1 MDITRETMINYI
13 YNPNLVQKVILD
25 HVEQASNGEIVISEP
40 TNPFT
45 MLLET
50 AAVTSANAVIEA
62 KSVIRKKYPNLA
74 TRPDELYHHITD
86 DELVNMF
93 AIPAKVRILFY
104 INIMDLMNVGY
115 RPQDANF
122 VETTIP
128 DGTEITIL
136 DTTLTILNDIVIK
149 LYDNGSIF
157 VEQQTS
163 NNDLAYQDIGILN
176 ADRISNKDGV
186 PWILF
191 ETEVKQVKKYT
202 KNIAVTTSEGF
213 SQVVDIDNS
222 YVYSEVSYK
231 NNNTN
236 NRYVVI
242 PKTHSIDYIN
252 PVVPT
257 VNVSVYDKNVLFKI
271 PDLYLMNGSISGNV
285 NIDVYDTKGKMYL
298 PINKYNMSDYKLVL
312 GNTTKNQ
319 SAATSVNITINV
331 NSRSIIEGGTNGM
344 TMEELRTSIINNTKG
359 DIDLPIT
366 EHQLKRYSMMEGY
379 DIYKVEDSVTDRL
392 YVATKSLPKVTS
404 NLVYSRPDVFFNT
417 VGIVL
422 NDIVGHYNVNITSSD
437 FIIKSNTMFKESKG
451 IVSIVNKDE
460 VDYINSLSLVNK
472 IEYLKMNKYFYTPY
486 YYVIENDDRFSYVR
500 VYNLDTPAFDNLRIS
515 GKNSRV
521 IPRVNIDRY
530 GIYKRDNGYDLLFSL
545 KTNDEFKKIPQ
556 DDIILQ
562 VKLPIKG
569 TNVFAYFNAEYMPDS
584 EFYSVKIDSNL
595 YIDSEEYIQ
604 LDNGISELYSKSFN
618 INTTIEIFVMTDNP
632 NIEDPDK
639 YLVNEVYHNGV
650 NPVTVFS
657 KEILDVKFGYNL
669 NYIWNKV
676 YNTYTERKYQTY
688 TTDMPLVY
696 NTDVYEIFP
705 ETNSRFKY
713 ETIDGVQK
721 LISNKLYSKGT
732 IVRDENNEIV
742 YKHKAGDIILDDAG
756 KPIVDQM
763 SGVIRYL
770 DIIMMEYEFFATT
783 SNIYKNYMSNMMDVL
798 HKYLTQDLPNMN
810 NLLLENTKLLYKT
823 YVSNKNIVIN
833 INNIYYSV
841 PYLIKPVITIYSNK
855 QDPYNIEALDQ
866 FKVIIGN
873 IINQHLDN
881 TEIKLINIKNDILQS
896 LGSNIVA
903 VKVSG
908 LDPNDSEILSLKEK
922 TSRFTINKQLDIV
935 NNELIVKYD
944 LTLVVQYV

>member
-1 MDITRETMINYI
+1 MSISRETLINYV

-25 HVEQASNGEIVISEP
+25 HIEKASNGEVVISEP
-40 TNPFT
+40 TTPFN
-45 MLLET
+45 MLLEA
-50 AAVTSANAVIEA
+50 AAVTSANAVIEGM
-62 KSVIRKKYPNLA
+62 SVIRKKYPTLA
-74 TRPDELYHHITD
+74 VKPDELFHHITD

-104 INIMDLMNVGY
+104 INIMDLKGVGY
-115 RPQDANF
+115 RPEDANF

-136 DTTLTILNDIVIK
+136 DTTLTVLNDIVIK

-163 NNDLAYQDIGILN
+163 TNDLAFQDVGILN

-191 ETEVKQVKKYT
+191 ETEVKQVKKYS

-213 SQVVDIDNS
+213 NQVVDINNH

-236 NRYVVI
+236 NRYVII
-242 PKTHSIDYIN
+242 PKTHSVDYIN

-257 VNVSVYDKNVLFKI
+257 VSVSVYDKNILFKI
-271 PDLYLMNGSISGNV
+271 PDLYLMNGDISGNI
-285 NIDVYDTKGKMYL
+285 NINVYDTKGKMYL

-319 SAATSVNITINV
+319 STASSVNITINI
-331 NSRSIIEGGTNGM
+331 NSRDIIEGGSNGM

-366 EHQLKRYSMMEGY
+366 EYQLKRYSNMEGY
-379 DIYKVEDSVTDRL
+379 EIFKVEDSITDRL

-417 VGIVL
+417 VGVVL
-422 NDIVGHYNVNITSSD
+422 NDVIGHYNVNITSND
-437 FIIKSNTMFKESKG
+437 FIIKSNTIFKEANG
-451 IVSIVNKDE
+451 IVTIVNKDE
-460 VDYINSLSLVNK
+460 VDYINSLPLTSK
-472 IEYLKMNKYFYTPY
+472 IEYLKSNKYFYTPY
-486 YYVIENDDRFSYVR
+486 YYVIDNDDRFSYVR
-500 VYNLDTPAFDNLRIS
+500 VYDLDTPSFDNLRIS

-545 KTNDEFKKIPQ
+545 ITNEEFDKIPQ

-569 TNVFAYFNAEYMPDS
+569 TNVFAYFNAEYSPVTK
-584 EFYSVKIDSNL
+584 FYTVSIDSNL
-595 YIDSEEYIQ
+595 YIDSDEYIH
-604 LDNGISELYSKSFN
+604 LENGVSELFAKSFKIDN
-618 INTTIEIFVMTDNP
+618 TIEIFVMTDNA
-632 NIEDPDK
+632 NIEDDSK
-639 YLVNEVYHNGV
+639 YLTHEVYHDGV
-650 NPVTVFS
+650 NSVTVFS
-657 KEILDVKFGYNL
+657 KEILDVKFGHNL
-669 NYIWNKV
+669 SYIWNKV

-688 TTDMPLVY
+688 SNDIPLVHTKDIY
-696 NTDVYEIFP
+696 QLDPVTG
-705 ETNSRFKY
+705 SRFMIND
-713 ETIDGVQK
+713 EGK
-721 LISNKLYSKGT
+721 LVSNKLHSKGT
-732 IVRDENNEIV
+732 VVRDENNDIV
-742 YKHKAGDIILDDAG
+742 YKHKAGDIVLDEAG
-756 KPIVDQM
+756 IPIIDQL

-770 DIIMMEYEFFATT
+770 DIMMLEYEFFATT
-783 SNIYKNYMSNMMDVL
+783 SNIYKNYVSNMLDVM
-798 HKYLTQDLPNMN
+798 HKYLTKDLPNMN

-823 YVSNKNIVIN
+823 YVSNKNIVVN

-841 PYLIKPVITIYSNK
+841 PYLIKPVVTIYSNK
-855 QDPYNIEALDQ
+855 SDAYNIETLDQ

-873 IINQHLDN
+873 VINEHLDK
-881 TEIKLINIKNDILQS
+881 TEIKLIDIKNAILHN
-896 LGSNIVA
+896 LGSNVVA

-908 LDPNDSEILSLKEK
+908 IDPNDSEILSLKEK

-944 LTLVVQYV
+944 LTLIVQYV